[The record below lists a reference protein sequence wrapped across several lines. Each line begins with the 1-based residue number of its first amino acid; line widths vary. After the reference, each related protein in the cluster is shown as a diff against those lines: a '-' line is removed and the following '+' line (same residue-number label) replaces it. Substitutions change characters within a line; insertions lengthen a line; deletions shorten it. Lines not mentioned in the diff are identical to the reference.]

1 MEKIKKLL
9 DFLGNKEIINKYRIT
24 EIYLKCFMY
33 QDNELTK
40 TTTVTIYP
48 KFEVKESQFSEIRRF
63 SSCVYVIIYQIVVI
77 TQYTTNLKFLLS
89 KELGFTREN
98 MYSKTYSDLSGE
110 VVIEFI
116 KQIKRAYF

>member
-63 SSCVYVIIYQIVVI
+63 SSCVYVIIYQTVVI

-89 KELGFTREN
+89 KELGYTREN

>member
-89 KELGFTREN
+89 KELGCTREN